1 MKHLKVFHFDADCGL
16 VRLTTQEHRSIHSGI
31 CFDCGYNGAI
41 KWNPYNKVV
50 QCHNCGQIIVKPENH
65 PDLEPEKVQFT

>member
-1 MKHLKVFHFDADCGL
+1 MKQLKVLHYDKDCGL
-16 VRLTTQEHRSIHSGI
+16 VRLTTREHRSIHSGI

-50 QCHNCGQIIVKPENH
+50 QCHNCGQTIVKPENH
-65 PDLEPEKVQFT
+65 PELEREVVQFT